1 LVADENAPELK
12 ASVFEPAQVAHLS
25 RLARL
30 GLTESELRELGGQ
43 LADIVNAVGRLA
55 QAPTDQ
61 VDPTAQVGGL
71 YNVMR
76 EDVVVDG
83 LSQEEAL
90 VNAPSHEAG
99 LIRVPAIQ

>member
-1 LVADENAPELK
+1 MAVENARDRE
-12 ASVFEPAQVAHLS
+12 ASGFAPAQVAQLS

-30 GLTESELRELGGQ
+30 GLTEGELTELGIQ
-43 LADIVNAVGRLA
+43 LADIVRAVGKVA
-55 QAPTDQ
+55 EAPTDQ

-76 EDVVVDG
+76 EDRVVEG
-83 LSQEEAL
+83 LTQEEAL
-90 VNAPSHEAG
+90 ANAASHEAG

>member
-1 LVADENAPELK
+1 VL
-12 ASVFEPAQVAHLS
+12 SPAQVAKLS

-30 GLTESELRELGGQ
+30 GLSEEELTQLGSQ
-43 LADIVNAVGRLA
+43 LADIVGAVGRLA
-55 QAPTDQ
+55 EAPTDQ

-76 EDVVVDG
+76 EDLVVAG
-83 LSQEEAL
+83 LTQEEAL
-90 VNAPSHEAG
+90 ANAASHEAG

>member
-1 LVADENAPELK
+1 VL
-12 ASVFEPAQVAHLS
+12 SPAQVAKLS

-30 GLTESELRELGGQ
+30 GLSEEELTQLGNQ
-43 LADIVNAVGRLA
+43 LADIVRAVGRLA
-55 QAPTDQ
+55 EAPTDQ

-76 EDVVVDG
+76 EDLVVAG
-83 LSQEEAL
+83 LTQEEAL
-90 VNAPSHEAG
+90 ANAASHEAG